1 MLFKF
6 SGGGATGS
14 MELEGVTDVNQAR
27 RHISENTGIPAGDL
41 IVDRVN
47 AKGESK
53 VVTLSETWDK
63 LEQIQGLLIGT
74 EDPVTWPAKIQTAK
88 DFLTGNAAAKKAA
101 EPKLV
106 SLLTEA
112 ELAAAGNDE
121 TKAAEV
127 MAKKILAKSDEYM
140 ANQLELDGIKRR
152 LSQSVSSAKGND
164 EEMRKAI
171 ADANRDAGALIAK
184 LHG

>member
-41 IVDRVN
+41 VVDRVS

-53 VVTLSETWDK
+53 VVTMSETWDK

-88 DFLTGNAAAKKAA
+88 DYLQGNAAAKKSA

-106 SLLTEA
+106 SLLTEQ
-112 ELAAAGNDE
+112 ELAAANGDE
-121 TKAAEV
+121 AKAAEN

-152 LSQSVSSAKGND
+152 LPQAVSTAKSD
-164 EEMRKAI
+164 DKAI
-171 ADANRDAGALIAK
+171 NAALADANRDADALIAK
-184 LHG
+184 LH